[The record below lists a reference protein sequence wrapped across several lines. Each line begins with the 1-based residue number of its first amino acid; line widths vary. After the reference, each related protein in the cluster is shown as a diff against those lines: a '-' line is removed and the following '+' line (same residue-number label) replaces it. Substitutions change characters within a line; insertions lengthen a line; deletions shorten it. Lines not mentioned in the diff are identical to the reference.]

1 MSLANQQVSSGNNN
15 QIMQTN
21 TARIDTICA
30 SAPVIP
36 VLTLENPEQALAIGT
51 ALVNGGLT
59 VLEITLRSEYGLSA
73 IKQLKHALPEAIIGA
88 GTVLTPK
95 QDEACIEAGADFI
108 VSPGFTAELLH
119 HGSQSNVPLLP
130 GIATVS
136 EAMEAMALGYRRF
149 KLFPAAVVG
158 GIDFLKAIGGPI
170 SELKFCPTGGIK
182 PTNAANYLALNNVM
196 CVGGTWLTPAALV
209 EQGDWQA
216 IEELARKAATL
227 GAA

>member
-1 MSLANQQVSSGNNN
+1 MSLIDLNSNSSQN
-15 QIMQTN
+15 MQTN
-21 TARIDTICA
+21 TARIDAICA

-36 VLTLENPEQALAIGT
+36 VLTLENAEQTLGIGT

-73 IKQLKHALPEAIIGA
+73 IKQLKKAFPQAIIGA
-88 GTVLTPK
+88 GTVLTPA
-95 QDEACIEAGADFI
+95 QYEACIEAGADFI
-108 VSPGFTAELLH
+108 VSPGCTAQLLH
-119 HGSQSNVPLLP
+119 HGSQSEVPLLP

-136 EAMEAMALGYRRF
+136 EAMAAMALGYSRF

-170 SELKFCPTGGIK
+170 NQLKFCPTGGIK
-182 PTNAANYLALNNVM
+182 PTNAADYLALSNVM

-216 IEELARKAATL
+216 IKVLAKRAAAL
-227 GAA
+227 AVP

>member
-73 IKQLKHALPEAIIGA
+73 IKQLKQALPEAIIGA

-95 QDEACIEAGADFI
+95 QYEACIEAGADFI

-216 IEELARKAATL
+216 IEELARKAAAL

>member
-1 MSLANQQVSSGNNN
+1 MSSTDQRGSNQSQL
-15 QIMQTN
+15 MCTN
-21 TARIDTICA
+21 TARIDGICE

-36 VLTLENPEQALAIGT
+36 VLTLENPEQALGICS
-51 ALVNGGLT
+51 ALVKGGLN

-73 IKQLKHALPEAIIGA
+73 IKQLKQALPEAIIGA
-88 GTVLTPK
+88 GTVLTPE
-95 QDEACIEAGADFI
+95 QYEACVAAGADFI
-108 VSPGFTAELLH
+108 VSPGFTAELLL
-119 HGSQSNVPLLP
+119 HGSQSEVPLLP
-130 GIATVS
+130 GIASVS

-158 GIDFLKAIGGPI
+158 GTSFLKAIGGPI

-182 PTNAANYLALNNVM
+182 PTNAADYLALSNVM

-216 IEELARKAATL
+216 IEALARQAAELAAT
-227 GAA
+227 